1 MLKITE
7 TEVFGWRAAIR
18 GMRNAHESWD
28 KSDSFIPCWVKT
40 KCHECEASQKC
51 AYYFEDGEPYKK
63 DEFVGPNDLKLM
75 KQLVAA
81 GTDHSKFMR
90 MIHAQCD
97 WEAPLYW
104 WKEADTY
111 KVGTVRNSCSTMHKI
126 TEHEF
131 TMDMF
136 SVEHL
141 CTARDDMY
149 KEFCDY
155 MESLGNPKG
164 EFGISPYRLMQDD
177 IIELNAWRDF
187 YLHYKS
193 KPHKDQKAHE
203 ENLKKIWWQI
213 IQRLGSN
220 YNQKATMDLN
230 YQVLRNMY
238 HPRKHHKQDEWRIDF
253 CNWVK
258 ELPYSELITM
268 TKEELLESI
277 KEG

>member
-7 TEVFGWRAAIR
+7 TEVFGWKAAIR

-28 KSDSFIPCWVKT
+28 KSDSGWHGDFFYATGMPIM
-40 KCHECEASQKC
+40 
-51 AYYFEDGEPYKK
+51 DI
-63 DEFVGPNDLKLM
+63 GPNDLALM
-75 KQLVAA
+75 KKLVAA

-90 MIHAQCD
+90 MIHVQCD

-131 TMDMF
+131 DMDMF
-136 SVEHL
+136 SHEHL
-141 CTARDDMY
+141 FD
-149 KEFCDY
+149 FCPSERHNSTDILEITIEHLNA
-155 MESLGNPKG
+155 MRRVLNSLG
-164 EFGISPYRLMQDD
+164 QDD
-177 IIELNAWRDF
+177 PLRKE
-187 YLHYKS
+187 Y
-193 KPHKDQKAHE
+193 
-203 ENLKKIWWQI
+203 WWQL
-213 IQRLGSN
+213 IQLLPSS

-238 HPRKHHKQDEWRIDF
+238 HSRKNHKQDEWRVDF

-258 ELPYSELITM
+258 SLPYSELITM

>member
-7 TEVFGWRAAIR
+7 TEVFGWKAAIR

-28 KSDSFIPCWVKT
+28 KSDSCIENTTTCFICPELKNCPRKAWKT
-40 KCHECEASQKC
+40 LGIKI
-51 AYYFEDGEPYKK
+51 
-63 DEFVGPNDLKLM
+63 GPNDFTLM
-75 KQLVAA
+75 KKLVAA

-90 MIHAQCD
+90 MIHVQCD

-126 TEHEF
+126 TAHEF

-136 SVEHL
+136 SHEHL
-141 CTARDDMY
+141 FD
-149 KEFCDY
+149 FCPSEQHNSTDILKITIEHLNA
-155 MESLGNPKG
+155 MRKVFNSLD
-164 EFGISPYRLMQDD
+164 QDD
-177 IIELNAWRDF
+177 PLRKE
-187 YLHYKS
+187 Y
-193 KPHKDQKAHE
+193 
-203 ENLKKIWWQI
+203 WWQL
-213 IQRLGSN
+213 IQLLPPS

-238 HPRKHHKQDEWRIDF
+238 QSRKHHKQDEWRVDF

-258 ELPYSELITM
+258 SLPYSELITM

-277 KEG
+277 KEE

>member
-1 MLKITE
+1 MFKITE
-7 TEVFGWRAAIR
+7 TEVFGWKAAIR

-28 KSDSFIPCWVKT
+28 KSDSGYCLDTLACHNCKWNRLTEVKCKT
-40 KCHECEASQKC
+40 NIDNHI
-51 AYYFEDGEPYKK
+51 FVVGK
-63 DEFVGPNDLKLM
+63 DDFTLM
-75 KQLVAA
+75 KKLVAA

-90 MIHAQCD
+90 MIHVQCD

-131 TMDMF
+131 DMDMF
-136 SVEHL
+136 SHEHL
-141 CTARDDMY
+141 FD
-149 KEFCDY
+149 FCPSEHHNSTDILEIAIEHLNA
-155 MESLGNPKG
+155 MRKVLNSLD
-164 EFGISPYRLMQDD
+164 QDD
-177 IIELNAWRDF
+177 PLRKE
-187 YLHYKS
+187 Y
-193 KPHKDQKAHE
+193 
-203 ENLKKIWWQI
+203 WWQL
-213 IQRLGSN
+213 IQLLPSS

-238 HPRKHHKQDEWRIDF
+238 HARKHHKQDEWRVDF

-258 ELPYSELITM
+258 SLPYSELITM

-277 KEG
+277 KEE

>member
-7 TEVFGWRAAIR
+7 TEVFGWKAAIR

-28 KSDSFIPCWVKT
+28 KSDSYYECREYEKLSEDNHKT
-40 KCHECEASQKC
+40 YLVDNFA
-51 AYYFEDGEPYKK
+51 
-63 DEFVGPNDLKLM
+63 VGPNDLALM
-75 KQLVAA
+75 KKLVAA

-90 MIHAQCD
+90 MIHVQCD

-136 SVEHL
+136 SHEHL
-141 CTARDDMY
+141 FD
-149 KEFCDY
+149 FCPSEQHNSTDILEITIEHLNA
-155 MESLGNPKG
+155 MRKVLNSLD
-164 EFGISPYRLMQDD
+164 QDD
-177 IIELNAWRDF
+177 PLRKE
-187 YLHYKS
+187 Y
-193 KPHKDQKAHE
+193 
-203 ENLKKIWWQI
+203 WWQL
-213 IQRLGSN
+213 IQLLPSS

-238 HPRKHHKQDEWRIDF
+238 HARKNHKQDEWRVDF

-258 ELPYSELITM
+258 SLPYSELITM
-268 TKEELLESI
+268 TKEELLESV
-277 KEG
+277 KEE

>member
-7 TEVFGWRAAIR
+7 TEVFGWKAAIR
-18 GMRNAHESWD
+18 GMRNAHESWE
-28 KSDSFIPCWVKT
+28 KSDSDFSSNLAKEMSLESEY
-40 KCHECEASQKC
+40 HL
-51 AYYFEDGEPYKK
+51 
-63 DEFVGPNDLKLM
+63 GPNDFALM
-75 KQLVAA
+75 KKLVAA

-90 MIHAQCD
+90 MIHVQCD

-126 TEHEF
+126 AEHEF
-131 TMDMF
+131 DMDMF
-136 SVEHL
+136 SHEHL
-141 CTARDDMY
+141 FD
-149 KEFCDY
+149 FCPSERHNSTDILEITIEHLNA
-155 MESLGNPKG
+155 MRRVLNSLG
-164 EFGISPYRLMQDD
+164 QDD
-177 IIELNAWRDF
+177 PLRKE
-187 YLHYKS
+187 Y
-193 KPHKDQKAHE
+193 
-203 ENLKKIWWQI
+203 WWQL
-213 IQRLGSN
+213 IQLLPSS

-238 HPRKHHKQDEWRIDF
+238 HSRKHHKQDEWRVDF

-258 ELPYSELITM
+258 SLPYSELITM